1 MNLIK
6 IIKYKYI
13 KIVFLSGDKAM
24 PKGFYTFNNYFKI
37 NSNIVTAS
45 MEDYIEMIY
54 RLSNKTGFTRVVD
67 LSKALNVKPASIT
80 NMIRKLDEL
89 SLVTYEKYGY
99 IKLTEE
105 GHSYGAYLLYR
116 HNTIEK
122 FLTIIGVT
130 NNILEETEKIENV
143 LSKETFERIEYFIE
157 IIDNHPIIK
166 DKLGKNR

>member
-1 MNLIK
+1 
-6 IIKYKYI
+6 
-13 KIVFLSGDKAM
+13 M

-54 RLSNKTGFTRVVD
+54 RLSNNTGFTRVVD
-67 LSKALNVKPASIT
+67 LSKALNVKPASTT

-105 GHSYGAYLLYR
+105 GDIYGAYLLYR
-116 HNTIEK
+116 HNTVER
-122 FLTIIGVT
+122 FLNIIGVT
-130 NNILEETEKIENV
+130 NNILEETEKIEHV
-143 LSKETFERIEYFIE
+143 LSKETFERIENFIE

-166 DKLGKNR
+166 DKLGKTR